1 LVGPSEAL
9 ASAPGESSPGIAKRS
24 SSSSSALLS
33 LKLSKPIFCAKFRA
47 I

>member
-1 LVGPSEAL
+1 LVGPYGSL
-9 ASAPGESSPGIAKRS
+9 ASAPGESTPGILKRS

-33 LKLSKPIFCAKFRA
+33 LKLSKPIVCAKFKA